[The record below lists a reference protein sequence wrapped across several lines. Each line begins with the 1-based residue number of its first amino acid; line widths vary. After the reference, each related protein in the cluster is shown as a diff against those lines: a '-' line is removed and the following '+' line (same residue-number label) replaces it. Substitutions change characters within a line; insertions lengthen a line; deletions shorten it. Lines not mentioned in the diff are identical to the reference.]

1 MDEGALRK
9 LVSARTVGRGEG
21 GRNARCARRRH
32 RSRCGVVPVPSGR
45 AESGAAA
52 GSCCGTAGGAP
63 GAPSAL
69 FRLCPLARSSRT
81 DIRPSAPSPRPAVP
95 RCSLCG
101 AGRDAMPAI
110 CHARPGSPLPA
121 GPAPAAEPSPA
132 TCFLRAS
139 RRSRSSFLPA
149 PLRANT
155 LAALLLPARDG
166 CSRGPWIAPRA
177 GVGFYPAGDPRWEA
191 ALGREL
197 PPGVP
202 PGSVPLGRLPASV
215 R

>member
-9 LVSARTVGRGEG
+9 LVSARTAGRGEG

-81 DIRPSAPSPRPAVP
+81 DIRPFPAAGTARCAVP
-95 RCSLCG
+95 GGTRCPPS
-101 AGRDAMPAI
+101 ATR
-110 CHARPGSPLPA
+110 ARVSASRWPGSSSRALPGHLLPA
-121 GPAPAAEPSPA
+121 GIPALPEQLPAGRAPCQHLGCVVA
-132 TCFLRAS
+132 TGPGWVLSWAVD
-139 RRSRSSFLPA
+139 RSSCGSG
-149 PLRANT
+149 
-155 LAALLLPARDG
+155 LLP
-166 CSRGPWIAPRA
+166 SRGS
-177 GVGFYPAGDPRWEA
+177 
-191 ALGREL
+191 ALGSCF
-197 PPGVP
+197 GT
-202 PGSVPLGRLPASV
+202 
-215 R
+215 